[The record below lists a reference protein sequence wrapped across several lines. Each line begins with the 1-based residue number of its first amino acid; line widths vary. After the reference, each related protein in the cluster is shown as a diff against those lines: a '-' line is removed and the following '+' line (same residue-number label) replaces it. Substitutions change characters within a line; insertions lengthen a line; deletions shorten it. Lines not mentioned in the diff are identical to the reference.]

1 MFASLSENF
10 IKALDKIKRKGII
23 SEDDL
28 EGALREIRISM
39 LEADVALSVTKEF
52 IKNVKNK
59 AIGQEVVNSVTPG
72 QMIVK
77 IVHDELKNILGTD
90 EQDINLKV
98 SPPAVII
105 LVGLQGVGKTTT
117 AVKLA
122 VYLRKKLKKKVLLA
136 SLDTYRPA
144 AQEQLETLGK
154 QVSIDTLPIIH
165 KQFPLDIAK
174 RALQEGKTGLYD
186 LIILDTAGR
195 LHTDEKLID
204 EIISIKR
211 VTNPIET
218 LLVADSMAGQDAV
231 SSAKQFHDSVN
242 LTGIVLTRIDGDSRG
257 GAALSIKYITGCP
270 IKFIGH
276 GEKISDLEKFYPER
290 IASRILDMGDVVT
303 LVEKAI
309 DTVNEEDLEQLAKK
323 MQKGKFDME
332 DLKKQLNN
340 LKKMGGISSIMGM
353 LPGFKGIKQA
363 LGSDKFDKSVI
374 IRQEAI
380 IDSMTKKEKMYPKIM
395 NASRKN
401 RVAKGAGVTVQD
413 INKLLKQFLEM
424 QKMMK
429 KVSNLDERNLRKF
442 ENMIDNKY
450 KNNIS

>member
-10 IKALDKIKRKGII
+10 IKALDKIKRKGTI

-77 IVHDELKNILGTD
+77 IVHDELKNILGTE

-136 SLDTYRPA
+136 SLDIYRPA

-154 QVSIDTLPIIH
+154 QVSIDTLPIIYE
-165 KQFPLDIAK
+165 QLPLDIAQ
-174 RALQEGKTGLYD
+174 RALQEGKAGLYD

-242 LTGIVLTRIDGDSRG
+242 LTGIVLTRVDGDSRG

-309 DTVNEEDLEQLAKK
+309 DAVNEEDVEQLARK

>member
-211 VTNPIET
+211 VTNPVET

-309 DTVNEEDLEQLAKK
+309 DAVNEEDLEQLAKK

>member
-211 VTNPIET
+211 VTNPVET

-309 DTVNEEDLEQLAKK
+309 DAVNEDDLEQLAKK

-363 LGSDKFDKSVI
+363 LSSDKFDKSAI

>member
-1 MFASLSENF
+1 M
-10 IKALDKIKRKGII
+10 
-23 SEDDL
+23 
-28 EGALREIRISM
+28 
-39 LEADVALSVTKEF
+39 
-52 IKNVKNK
+52 
-59 AIGQEVVNSVTPG
+59 
-72 QMIVK
+72 
-77 IVHDELKNILGTD
+77 
-90 EQDINLKV
+90 
-98 SPPAVII
+98 
-105 LVGLQGVGKTTT
+105 
-117 AVKLA
+117 
-122 VYLRKKLKKKVLLA
+122 
-136 SLDTYRPA
+136 
-144 AQEQLETLGK
+144 
-154 QVSIDTLPIIH
+154 
-165 KQFPLDIAK
+165 
-174 RALQEGKTGLYD
+174 
-186 LIILDTAGR
+186 
-195 LHTDEKLID
+195 
-204 EIISIKR
+204 
-211 VTNPIET
+211 
-218 LLVADSMAGQDAV
+218 
-231 SSAKQFHDSVN
+231 
-242 LTGIVLTRIDGDSRG
+242 
-257 GAALSIKYITGCP
+257 
-270 IKFIGH
+270 
-276 GEKISDLEKFYPER
+276 
-290 IASRILDMGDVVT
+290 
-303 LVEKAI
+303 
-309 DTVNEEDLEQLAKK
+309 NEEDLEQLAKK